1 MNTALFRKNKRLSW
15 LNSEQL
21 DRLAASAR
29 LVNVPRSDVIY
40 RDQDSSDDLY
50 ILLSGVA
57 ALTLPRPR
65 RRVLV
70 GMLGPGDV
78 FGLSALFP
86 NARRRFRCDSVA
98 ECKVATIEPRVF
110 TEIMCGDCESV
121 QRTLGAT
128 FQRWESML
136 GRYAAF
142 MDLDARGRIAF
153 SLLELAEKF
162 GVADSRGVLLP
173 MRISHARL
181 AELVGVSRQQVT
193 MQMQFLH
200 KSGAVTR
207 QGSWLTVVP
216 ERLRAAA
223 Q

>member
-1 MNTALFRKNKRLSW
+1 MNTTLFRKNKRLSW
-15 LNSEQL
+15 LSTDQL
-21 DRLAASAR
+21 DRLAASSR

-40 RDQDSSDDLY
+40 TDQEASAELF

-86 NARRRFRCDSVA
+86 NARRRFRCDSLA
-98 ECKVATIEPRVF
+98 ECKVATIEPREF
-110 TEIMCGDCESV
+110 TAIMCGDCDSV

-136 GRYAAF
+136 SRYATF

-153 SLLELAEKF
+153 ALLELAEKF
-162 GVADSRGVLLP
+162 GVTDSRGVLLP
-173 MRISHARL
+173 MRFSHARL

-200 KSGAVTR
+200 KSGAVSK
-207 QGSWLTVVP
+207 QGSWLTVSP